1 MSKIQIHIGV
11 NITPNELTEQ
21 LFMDDKLP
29 KNYEVR
35 SYDKKGFQ
43 TMLKMSKPTIMSI
56 CDSSGVCNFNVYL
69 QPQSQEKPDSLVVLK
84 NKLLEPQNEEEPEF
98 LVILKRKF
106 AYKP

>member
-1 MSKIQIHIGV
+1 MSKTQIHVGV

-43 TMLKMSKPTIMSI
+43 AMLKMSKPNILDTRNIN
-56 CDSSGVCNFNVYL
+56 GVCDFNSYL
-69 QPQSQEKPDSLVVLK
+69 QPQSQ
-84 NKLLEPQNEEEPEF
+84 EEPEF

-106 AYKP
+106 ANKP

>member
-1 MSKIQIHIGV
+1 MSKTKIHVGV

-21 LFMDDKLP
+21 LFLDDKLP

-43 TMLKMSKPTIMSI
+43 TMLKMSKPTILDTRNIDGI
-56 CDSSGVCNFNVYL
+56 CDFNSYL
-69 QPQSQEKPDSLVVLK
+69 QPQNQ
-84 NKLLEPQNEEEPEF
+84 EEPEF

-106 AYKP
+106 AKKP

>member
-1 MSKIQIHIGV
+1 MSKTQIHVGV

-43 TMLKMSKPTIMSI
+43 TMLKMSKPNILDTRNIN
-56 CDSSGVCNFNVYL
+56 GVCDFNAYL
-69 QPQSQEKPDSLVVLK
+69 QPQSQ
-84 NKLLEPQNEEEPEF
+84 EEPEF

-106 AYKP
+106 ANKP

>member
-1 MSKIQIHIGV
+1 MSKTQIHVGV

-29 KNYEVR
+29 KNYEGGCHQFR

-43 TMLKMSKPTIMSI
+43 TMLKMSKPNILDTRNIN
-56 CDSSGVCNFNVYL
+56 GVCDFNSYL
-69 QPQSQEKPDSLVVLK
+69 QPQSQ
-84 NKLLEPQNEEEPEF
+84 EEPEF

-106 AYKP
+106 ANKP